1 MIYDI
6 HISDITVT
14 WNLTNASFS
23 SGQKMMIAGSTCPLL
38 QFNMFVAYD
47 KNILIITLLLYSS
60 AIRNNMFK

>member
-38 QFNMFVAYD
+38 QFNMFVEYD
-47 KNILIITLLLYSS
+47 KNILIITLLYSS
-60 AIRNNMFK
+60 AIRNNIFK